1 MLQELVQQLAN
12 AVQRDVGV
20 GSAMAPLHGQL
31 LQLDFDEDEHGDVL
45 LDMDHLCEE
54 LSRRKA
60 T

>member
-12 AVQRDVGV
+12 AVQRDAGV
-20 GSAMAPLHGQL
+20 GSAMAPLQGQL
-31 LQLDFDEDEHGDVL
+31 LQLDFEGDEHGDVL
-45 LDMDHLCEE
+45 LDMDQLCEE